1 MTTMPQTQT
10 GAARQEGLARTT
22 TTTTTTT
29 RTTTRTTAGRA
40 MELTTESAASMP
52 AETKVKTKFNAKF
65 NESVAEIG
73 LEAWE
78 GTLATS
84 VALKGCG
91 VHSGKDVNVELHP
104 SEQGSG
110 IVLRRTDLANGKRD
124 IPLRYERVEE
134 RQLCTKVVGEAGTA
148 VSMVEH
154 LMCALAIAQID
165 NLLVL
170 LDADELPILDGSAE
184 PWLKAIFEAGIV
196 RQKKPRRY
204 LVVQKPVEAREG
216 DRFCR
221 LLPPILP
228 QGMSQGMPPA
238 MPLEETTEFPSA
250 TMMTPMMTTPMMSP
264 PMMSP
269 SMMTVDFLIDFPH
282 PKVGR
287 QRLQFSTSSREDW
300 REQIASARTFAF
312 KEDIA
317 LLRKQNFALGGSLDN
332 AVLIDEQGIV
342 NPEGLRYKDELVR
355 HKILDLCGDLYLAGM
370 PIIARVEACKSGHRL
385 NNRLLHALFQDAQAW
400 REVYLPSPNLS
411 HAPPPP
417 SSSPSSL

>member
-1 MTTMPQTQT
+1 
-10 GAARQEGLARTT
+10 
-22 TTTTTTT
+22 
-29 RTTTRTTAGRA
+29 
-40 MELTTESAASMP
+40 MELTTENADLMP
-52 AETKVKTKFNAKF
+52 AETKVNAKFNAKF
-65 NESVAEIG
+65 NESVAAASLAAANLTEIG

-78 GTLATS
+78 GTLARS
-84 VALKGCG
+84 VVLKGCG
-91 VHSGKDVNVELHP
+91 VHSGKDVGVELHP

-110 IVLRRTDLANGKRD
+110 IVLRRTDLKNGQRD

-228 QGMSQGMPPA
+228 PIL
-238 MPLEETTEFPSA
+238 PLEETTEFPSA
-250 TMMTPMMTTPMMSP
+250 TMMTPRMTP
-264 PMMSP
+264 PMMTP
-269 SMMTVDFLIDFPH
+269 MMTVDFLIDFPH

-400 REVYLPSPNLS
+400 REVYLPSPHSS
-411 HAPPPP
+411 HAPSPP
-417 SSSPSSL
+417 SSSPSPSSL

>member
-10 GAARQEGLARTT
+10 GAARQEGLAKTT
-22 TTTTTTT
+22 TM
-29 RTTTRTTAGRA
+29 TAGRA
-40 MELTTESAASMP
+40 MELTTENADLMP
-52 AETKVKTKFNAKF
+52 AETKVNAKFNAKF
-65 NESVAEIG
+65 NESVAAASLAAANLTEIG

-78 GTLATS
+78 GTLASS

-110 IVLRRTDLANGKRD
+110 IVLRRTDLKNGQRD

-228 QGMSQGMPPA
+228 
-238 MPLEETTEFPSA
+238 LEETTEFPSA
-250 TMMTPMMTTPMMSP
+250 TMMTPRMTP
-264 PMMSP
+264 PMMTP
-269 SMMTVDFLIDFPH
+269 MMTVDFLIDFPH
-282 PKVGR
+282 PTVGR
-287 QRLQFSTSSREDW
+287 QRLQFSASSHEDW

-400 REVYLPSPNLS
+400 REVYLPSPRSS
-411 HAPPPP
+411 HAPSPP
-417 SSSPSSL
+417 SSSPSPSSL